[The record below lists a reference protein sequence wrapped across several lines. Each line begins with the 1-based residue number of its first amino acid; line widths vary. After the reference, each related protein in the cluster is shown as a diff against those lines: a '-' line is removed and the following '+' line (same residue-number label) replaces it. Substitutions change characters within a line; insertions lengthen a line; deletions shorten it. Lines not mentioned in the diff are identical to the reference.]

1 MDIWTSSTNRD
12 FISLAAVVTDNCLQR
27 NIYVISHSRM
37 ESSHDAEHLKDCI
50 EKMINA
56 YSFDKSKVYAII
68 LDGARN
74 MVRLA
79 SQQENSLSLED
90 DSEESCEETDR
101 EQSEETNNFNVD
113 IEPSDVNDELTE
125 ITKEVN
131 ELNFNFEI
139 ENAQVIENSTIH
151 VENETAHFD
160 YLLSK

>member
-1 MDIWTSSTNRD
+1 
-12 FISLAAVVTDNCLQR
+12 
-27 NIYVISHSRM
+27 
-37 ESSHDAEHLKDCI
+37 
-50 EKMINA
+50 MINA
-56 YSFDKSKVYAII
+56 FSFDKSKVYAII